1 MHVSLFPNVN
11 PGNIVAVRCS
21 AVQCRAVQCRAG
33 LGWASLQMQIRISA
47 KTAECGHGVLAVVMT
62 WILGHADISNMEF
75 ISKIIKEF
83 IA

>member
-1 MHVSLFPNVN
+1 ML
-11 PGNIVAVRCS
+11 GWAGLGW
-21 AVQCRAVQCRAG
+21 AG

-47 KTAECGHGVLAVVMT
+47 KTAECGHRVLAVVMT
-62 WILGHADISNMEF
+62 WIPGHADISNMEF